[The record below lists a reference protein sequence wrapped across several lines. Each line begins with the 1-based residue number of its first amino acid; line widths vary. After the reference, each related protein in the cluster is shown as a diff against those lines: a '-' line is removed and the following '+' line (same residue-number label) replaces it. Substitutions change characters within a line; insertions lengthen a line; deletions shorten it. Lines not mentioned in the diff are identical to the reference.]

1 MGINKLPDW
10 LGYGKDL
17 EEVPLLDVIGLFL
30 LIVLLATLIPN

>member
-1 MGINKLPDW
+1 MDINKLPEW

-17 EEVPLLDVIGLFL
+17 DEVPFWDVVGLFL